1 MARIA
6 TSWAMLAEWNR
17 SGTWT
22 IVKGKGQ
29 LLINDETRTI
39 KEGES
44 VVINK
49 EDKYSIKA
57 IEELHIIEVQIGD
70 ELVEKDIE
78 RFKKKQTINKEIIN

>member
-1 MARIA
+1 
-6 TSWAMLAEWNR
+6 MLAEWNR
-17 SGTWT
+17 SGNWT

-49 EDKYSIKA
+49 EDNYSIKA

-70 ELVEKDIE
+70 ELVEEDIE
-78 RFKKKQTINKEIIN
+78 RFEWNWDK

>member
-1 MARIA
+1 
-6 TSWAMLAEWNR
+6 MLAEWNG
-17 SGTWT
+17 SGIWT

-29 LLINDETRTI
+29 LLINDEARTI

-57 IEELHIIEVQIGD
+57 IEELLIIEVQIRD
-70 ELVEKDIE
+70 ELVEEDIE
-78 RFKKKQTINKEIIN
+78 

>member
-6 TSWAMLAEWNR
+6 TSWAMLDEGNG
-17 SGTWT
+17 SETWT

-57 IEELHIIEVQIGD
+57 IEELHIM
-70 ELVEKDIE
+70 K
-78 RFKKKQTINKEIIN
+78 FKLEMNL